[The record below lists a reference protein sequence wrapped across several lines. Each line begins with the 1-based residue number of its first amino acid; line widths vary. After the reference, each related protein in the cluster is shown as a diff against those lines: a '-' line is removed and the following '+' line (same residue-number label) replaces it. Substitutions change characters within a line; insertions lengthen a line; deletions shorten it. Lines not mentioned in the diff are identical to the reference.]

1 MNFFVD
7 LTKSLLSPR
16 ALQGFIVGLCIGV
29 FVVLISS
36 NFLYPFLENDGALL
50 AMLGN
55 LIGTIFVAWYGAL
68 FAKTIHRRKS
78 SAVAIFFVAGLIGSF
93 LIRGVVEQIFGLSP
107 AQQTDN
113 VISYAIAFGATC
125 ALAGGFYEVV
135 TQSE

>member
-16 ALQGFIVGLCIGV
+16 ALQGFVVGLCIGV

-36 NFLYPFLENDGALL
+36 NFLYPFLANDSALL
-50 AMLGN
+50 AAIGN
-55 LIGTIFVAWYGAL
+55 LIGTALVAWYGVL
-68 FAKTIHRRKS
+68 FAKTVRKKK
-78 SAVAIFFVAGLIGSF
+78 SAAIAIFFIAGLIGSF
-93 LIRGVVEQIFGLSP
+93 LIREVVEQIFGLSP

-113 VISYAIAFGATC
+113 VISYAIAFGITC
-125 ALAGGFYEVV
+125 ALAGGFYEAI